1 MIYTVTAKGS
11 TYYSKRKIDAIY
23 KHVTFKYK
31 DRARF
36 REVTETQFAAMKRQA
51 KQMVEL

>member
-1 MIYTVTAKGS
+1 MIYTVTVKS
-11 TYYSKRKIDAIY
+11 ITHYSYRKLDAIY

-36 REVTETQFAAMKRQA
+36 RELTEKQFAAMK
-51 KQMVEL
+51 KQGNKMVEI